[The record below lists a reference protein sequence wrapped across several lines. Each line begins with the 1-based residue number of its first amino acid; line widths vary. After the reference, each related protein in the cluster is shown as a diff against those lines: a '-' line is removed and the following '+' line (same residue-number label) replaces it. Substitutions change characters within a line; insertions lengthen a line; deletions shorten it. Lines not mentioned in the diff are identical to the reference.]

1 MHAHVK
7 WEQGEPGQAIHFLE
21 RAVKIAAPEGIIRP
35 FLDEAGPQMAALPRV
50 HLVAPAFVEG
60 ILSAL
65 GEISAPGLPPSI
77 ADQVPL
83 PVSLSEREFEVLQL
97 IAEGYSNQE
106 IAQKLV
112 VAVSTVKKHINSI
125 FGKLG
130 VTHRGTGHCPGTRA
144 GHPVISPE
152 YTLIH
157 KIFTRRG
164 MNFSPVEEYSALNNR
179 LSHLKKGENL

>member
-1 MHAHVK
+1 
-7 WEQGEPGQAIHFLE
+7 
-21 RAVKIAAPEGIIRP
+21 
-35 FLDEAGPQMAALPRV
+35 LPRV

-83 PVSLSEREFEVLQL
+83 PESLSEREFEVLQL

-130 VTHRGTGHCPGTRA
+130 VTHRAQAIAQARELG
-144 GHPVISPE
+144 I
-152 YTLIH
+152 L
-157 KIFTRRG
+157 
-164 MNFSPVEEYSALNNR
+164 
-179 LSHLKKGENL
+179 